1 MKPLD
6 FLIIGAQKC
15 ATTALFEHLR
25 QHPDIAMPLEKEVPF
40 FTGEDCSPRSWDA
53 FARDHFGSGQDRK
66 LWGKASPQYM
76 CDPQVP
82 ARIHA
87 LMPGVKLVAILR
99 DPIERT
105 WSHFQMGKRRETEA
119 REFAEVV
126 ESLLAGDAQ
135 ESARSLPVPDHA
147 DGYQSEADFYVAWSE
162 YGRSLEGF
170 NACFDPGQLLVL
182 YTEELEAE
190 PEATLDR
197 LLEFIGLP
205 TGFRPTTLGEVI
217 HRGGAGKRIP
227 QSVRVW
233 LRERKLLYRLWQQ
246 LPEKRRGR
254 LRFQY
259 EQWNVG
265 KSSNPMAL
273 PAELH
278 EQLRQHFAAD
288 IGALLALPVPPP
300 PWADRYLP
308 GGARNRAYSQSASAP
323 L

>member
-40 FTGEDCSPRSWDA
+40 FTGEDCSTGSWDA
-53 FARDHFGSGQDRK
+53 FTRKHFGSQQDHK

-105 WSHFQMGKRRETEA
+105 WSHFQMGQRRETEQ
-119 REFAEVV
+119 RNFAEVV
-126 ESLLAGDAQ
+126 QSLLAEDAR
-135 ESARSLPVPDHA
+135 ESARNLPVPDHA

-162 YGRSLEGF
+162 YGRSLQAF
-170 NACFDPGQLLVL
+170 NDRFNPGQLLVL
-182 YTEELEAE
+182 YTEELEAD

-205 TGFRPTTLGEVI
+205 GGFRPPTLGKVI
-217 HRGGAGKRIP
+217 HRGGTGNRIP
-227 QSVRVW
+227 QSVRAW
-233 LRERKLLYRLWQQ
+233 LRERNVLYWLWQQ
-246 LPEKRRGR
+246 VPETRRGR

-259 EQWNVG
+259 EQWNVSRSG
-265 KSSNPMAL
+265 NPMAL
-273 PAELH
+273 PPELH
-278 EQLRQHFAAD
+278 DQLRQHYAAD
-288 IGALLALPVPPP
+288 ISSLLCLPVASP

-308 GGARNRAYSQSASAP
+308 TGA
-323 L
+323 

>member
-25 QHPDIAMPLEKEVPF
+25 QHPAIAMPLEKEVPF
-40 FTGEDCSPRSWDA
+40 FTAEDCSAGSWDA
-53 FARDHFGSGQDRK
+53 FARDHFGSGQDHK

-82 ARIHA
+82 ARIRA
-87 LMPGVKLVAILR
+87 LMPGTKLVAILR

-105 WSHFQMGKRRETEA
+105 WSHFQMGQRRDTEQRDFAAVIRSLLGEEA
-119 REFAEVV
+119 R
-126 ESLLAGDAQ
+126 AG
-135 ESARSLPVPDHA
+135 ARGLPVPDHA

-162 YGRSLEGF
+162 YGRCLEGF

-205 TGFRPTTLGEVI
+205 TGFRPPTLGKVI
-217 HRGGAGKRIP
+217 HRGGTGKRIP
-227 QSVRVW
+227 QSVRTW
-233 LRERKLLYRLWQQ
+233 LRECKFLYWAWQQ
-246 LPEKRRGR
+246 LPETRRGR

-259 EQWNVG
+259 EQWNVSNNG
-265 KSSNPMAL
+265 NPMAL
-273 PAELH
+273 PADLG
-278 EQLRQHFAAD
+278 EQLRQHYAAD
-288 IGALLALPVPPP
+288 ISSLLTLPVASP

-308 GGARNRAYSQSASAP
+308 VVG
-323 L
+323 